1 MYFLLDADN
10 VRDKGSQRVS
20 VCNQLPELI
29 SQKPECLGR
38 NKNRI
43 LFNQKGV
50 TGNPTRTQGWG
61 KFEVPAGSIHE
72 VIVEFAVHDLDATPQ
87 VLGILIALSVNI
99 DSVILDHRPGFNKF
113 DVPQQATAVISDF
126 KNTPLTLKVA
136 VELEVEDQLIYML
149 FS

>member
-1 MYFLLDADN
+1 M
-10 VRDKGSQRVS
+10 
-20 VCNQLPELI
+20 
-29 SQKPECLGR
+29 
-38 NKNRI
+38 
-43 LFNQKGV
+43 
-50 TGNPTRTQGWG
+50 
-61 KFEVPAGSIHE
+61 
-72 VIVEFAVHDLDATPQ
+72 HDLDATPQ

-113 DVPQQATAVISDF
+113 DVPRQASAVISDF